1 MKIEF
6 NIENSK
12 YLTSVNFDS
21 LEIPV
26 VREIF
31 SRYKAREEA
40 LLAKSPD
47 IAFIFHYLL
56 ESSESKDESV
66 TIHLKP
72 DDSEFFLIDF
82 LIETVDYLDN
92 DLSEFRKVLS
102 DEPYFSSEHHF
113 PEESSTNSTKL
124 DVESLDDKIA
134 ITANLA
140 GDLELFLLNDGQES
154 QAA

>member
-1 MKIEF
+1 MKIETS
-6 NIENSK
+6 IENSK
-12 YLTSVNFDS
+12 YLTSVNFSS

-31 SRYKAREEA
+31 SRYEAREEA
-40 LLAKSPD
+40 FLDKSPD

-56 ESSESKDESV
+56 ESSESNNRSV

-72 DDSEFFLIDF
+72 EDSEFFLIDL
-82 LIETVDYLDN
+82 LIETVDYLEN
-92 DLSEFRKVLS
+92 DLSESRKVLS
-102 DEPYFSSEHHF
+102 DKPYFSSSHHF
-113 PEESSTNSTKL
+113 SEDDSTNSTEL

-140 GDLELFLLNDGQES
+140 GDLELFIMKDGQES
-154 QAA
+154 